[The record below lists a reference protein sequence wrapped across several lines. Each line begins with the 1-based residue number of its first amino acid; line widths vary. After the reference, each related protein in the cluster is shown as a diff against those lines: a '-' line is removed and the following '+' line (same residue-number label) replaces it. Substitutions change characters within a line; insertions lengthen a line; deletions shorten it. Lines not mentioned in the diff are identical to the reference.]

1 MILENLRN
9 SGRLL
14 FQVVGPGDMNKLS
27 SGAVTGSNSPGISIA
42 LVIILAVVISL
53 IVIAIATYFFSRYLN
68 EKFEKTQQL
77 DADNIVLA
85 SREKAQLIESEAKD
99 NAIKVLR
106 DAETD
111 LQKRRGE
118 LTREDDRLQ
127 KRRTELDH
135 RIEKREQ
142 LEANLNKRQSSI
154 DKRLNEI
161 EKMSTKQLK
170 ELQKVAEMTTEE
182 ARQEL
187 LDRVEKESRNDM
199 ARIIRQIEQEARI
212 EGDKKAREIIATA
225 IQRVASDQ
233 VSEVTTSIV
242 NLPGEEMKGRIV
254 GRNGRN
260 IRAFEQAAG
269 VDVIVDDTPEAVM
282 ISCFDPI
289 RREIAR
295 RSLDRLIQDG
305 RIHPANIEKV
315 LNEEE
320 REVQRLIVEAG
331 EQAAFEAGV
340 VGLHPEIVKML
351 GRLKYRTSY
360 GQNQLS
366 HAVEVAKLSSV
377 IASELGANIEL
388 ARLGALLHDLGKS
401 MDHNTEGTHAKIGAE
416 FAKRYGV
423 NPKAVNIIESH
434 HHEVD
439 QESVEAVIVEA
450 ADAISGA
457 RPGARREDLEQ
468 YIKRLRALEEIAN
481 SHKGV
486 QNSFAI
492 QAGREVRIIVTPED
506 VDDLAATYL
515 ARDIAHQVEETM
527 QYPGQIKVTVIRETR
542 AVEYAK

>member
-111 LQKRRGE
+111 IQKRRGE

-135 RIEKREQ
+135 RIEKLEQ
-142 LEANLNKRQSSI
+142 REANLNKRQSSI

-161 EKMSTKQLK
+161 EKMSTKQLE